1 MWLGNLS
8 QLTVLNL
15 RINNFSGEMPS
26 SLTNLKALSYLDLQQ
41 NHLSGKI
48 LSLLFVSNI

>member
-8 QLTVLNL
+8 QLTYLDL
-15 RINNFSGEMPS
+15 SINNFSGEMPS
-26 SLTNLKALSYLDLQQ
+26 SLTNLNVLSNLDLGR

-48 LSLLFVSNI
+48 SSSLLVSDK

>member
-8 QLTVLNL
+8 QVTHLDLS
-15 RINNFSGEMPS
+15 INNFSGEMPS
-26 SLTNLKALSYLDLQQ
+26 SLTNLKALSYLDLEE

-48 LSLLFVSNI
+48 PSLLFVSYI